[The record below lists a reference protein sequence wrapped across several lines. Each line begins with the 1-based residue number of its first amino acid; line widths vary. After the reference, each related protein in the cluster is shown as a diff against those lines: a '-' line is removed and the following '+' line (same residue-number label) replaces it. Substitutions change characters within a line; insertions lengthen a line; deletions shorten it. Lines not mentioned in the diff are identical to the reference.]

1 MTGMSVKEFFINF
14 NISFWSIF
22 LGMICTFVGQ
32 GMIDRA
38 ADRDEVRSAL
48 ELVRSELA
56 SNVEDINTMAE
67 YLEQEQRSANYFL
80 ENRAILDKCPKDS
93 VNYHSGMLFADA
105 SITLPHNALEL
116 LKMSS
121 LFQKLGDD
129 QLSMDIIRAYD
140 SCEYSVANYNKYI
153 SDRDEK
159 FSQTIN
165 EKTIPQFASSGN
177 IDIKKFIKTTYG
189 LYTIRWMTTQVTP
202 DKEQFVNDV
211 DKAIKSIDGYLYP
224 ERHLRNNKLRTRFL
238 QWKDSLHSKSS
249 S

>member
-1 MTGMSVKEFFINF
+1 MSVKEFFINF

-32 GMIDRA
+32 GMIDRK
-38 ADRDEVRSAL
+38 ADRDEVRTAL

-56 SNVEDINTMAE
+56 SNIEDINMMAD

-93 VNYHSGMLFADA
+93 VDFHSSMLFADA
-105 SITLPHNALEL
+105 SITLPSNALEL

-121 LFQKLGDD
+121 IFQKLGDD

-140 SCEYSVANYNKYI
+140 SCEYSVANYNKFI

-159 FSQTIN
+159 LNQTIN
-165 EKTIPQFASSGN
+165 EKSITQFASTGS

-189 LYTIRWMTTQVTP
+189 IYTIRWMTTQVTP
-202 DKEQFVNDV
+202 NKEQFVNDIN
-211 DKAIKSIDGYLYP
+211 KAITAIDGYLYP
-224 ERHLRNNKLRTRFL
+224 VQHFRNNKFRARLL
-238 QWKDSLHSKSS
+238 QWKDARRSKSS

>member
-1 MTGMSVKEFFINF
+1 MSVKEFFINF

-32 GMIDRA
+32 GMIDRK
-38 ADRDEVRSAL
+38 ADRDEVRTAL

-56 SNVEDINTMAE
+56 SNIEDINMMAD

-93 VNYHSGMLFADA
+93 VDFHSSMLFADA
-105 SITLPHNALEL
+105 SITLPSNALEL

-121 LFQKLGDD
+121 IFQKLGDD

-140 SCEYSVANYNKYI
+140 NCEYSVANYNKFI

-159 FSQTIN
+159 LNQTIN
-165 EKTIPQFASSGN
+165 EKSITQFASTGS

-189 LYTIRWMTTQVTP
+189 IYTIRWMTTQVTP
-202 DKEQFVNDV
+202 NKEQFVNDIN
-211 DKAIKSIDGYLYP
+211 KAITAIDGYLYP
-224 ERHLRNNKLRTRFL
+224 VQHFRNNKLRTKFL
-238 QWKDSLHSKSS
+238 QWKDARRSKSS